1 MGLHGV
7 AACLSRRNS
16 DGIVTR
22 IDRYGIRDG
31 TGKYVFWALGLH
43 GGGYVSLGER
53 NYRVFPS
60 GKHRHCCLASKT
72 TGGFD
77 SRKVHFGSVT
87 FGGKYFVLVTL
98 RLPHPE

>member
-31 TGKYVFWALGLH
+31 TRKYDFWALGLH
-43 GGGYVSLGER
+43 GV
-53 NYRVFPS
+53 VT
-60 GKHRHCCLASKT
+60 CLASKT

-87 FGGKYFVLVTL
+87 FGGKYFVL
-98 RLPHPE
+98 